1 METEQHRGKSLTYLT
16 ILPDGYDPEKIYP
29 LVIML
34 HGYGVNMH
42 DLAGLTSMIGST
54 GYIYICPNAPIPLN
68 SGPGM
73 VGWAWT
79 NPGESENSD
88 EVHRVERRLETLYA
102 EVVETYRTRPQ
113 NAILLGFSQGGS
125 MTYRTGLMHP
135 ELFTGIVALSCWLPD
150 PELIQSRLPEDR
162 GQSVFIAHGLQDN
175 IDSGRRAKDSLESL
189 GYSLSYNE
197 YDMGHEI
204 NQQVLEDLIA
214 WMNITLPPAG

>member
-1 METEQHRGKSLTYLT
+1 MQTEQHRGKSLTYLS

-42 DLAGLTSMIGST
+42 DLAGLTSMISTT

-79 NPGESENSD
+79 TPGESDNAD
-88 EVHRVERRLETLYA
+88 EVERVQRRLETLYA
-102 EVVETYRTRPQ
+102 EVTETYQTPQ
-113 NAILLGFSQGGS
+113 KNAILLGFSQGGS

-135 ELFTGIVALSCWLPD
+135 ELFTGLVALSCWLPD
-150 PELIQSRLPEDR
+150 PELIRSTLPEDHT
-162 GQSVFIAHGLQDN
+162 QSVFIAHGLQDN
-175 IDSGRRAKDSLESL
+175 IDSARRSKDFLESL
-189 GYSLSYNE
+189 DYSLAYNE

-214 WMNITLPPAG
+214 WLNITLPPLA